1 MQRHPITAFLVLALG
16 WVYLLSLIPILM
28 QYDVIPGKNF
38 PDRLGLDMERFS
50 AAVLTVLLFCSALL
64 VTYLCGG
71 RRDVR
76 QFFRRILRWKVGIG
90 WWLTAFLAL
99 PLLTVVIAV
108 LLGDSAVVPSGSVLW
123 REVLG
128 IAIAF
133 LLINLW
139 EEAAWAGFLQTR
151 LERRQNFFLAALLTG
166 IPFAAIHMP
175 LQVITGQVRSA
186 VDFAVGFAL
195 IVLVIFVRSLYG
207 MVLRGAANSLLL
219 VGLSHTMFN
228 RSNNTDGI
236 AADIRRGGDS
246 RQVAALLATAV
257 LVVVLGLVLRSK
269 LSRSYRQELDAA
281 EERTPPMPASTP
293 SSRLETP
300 NRASNKPGGPHRHRE
315 IMSVHSS
322 GVG

>member
-1 MQRHPITAFLVLALG
+1 MDAKVAEQQETGLKAQVQRHPITVFLVLALG
-16 WVYLLSLIPILM
+16 SVYVLSVIPILM

-38 PDRLGLDMERFS
+38 PARLGLDMERFS
-50 AAVLTVLLFCSALL
+50 SAVLTVLLFGSALL

-76 QFFRRILRWKVGIG
+76 QFFRRILRWKVSIG

-108 LLGDSAVVPSGSVLW
+108 LLGDSAVLPSGNVLW
-123 REVLG
+123 REILG

-151 LERRQNFFLAALLTG
+151 LERRHNFFLAALLTG

-195 IVLVIFVRSLYG
+195 LMVLVLIVRSFYG

-236 AADIRRGGDS
+236 AADILRGGDS
-246 RQVAALLATAV
+246 RQVAALLATVV

-269 LSRSYRQELDAA
+269 LSQSYRRELDAA
-281 EERTPPMPASTP
+281 EERTA
-293 SSRLETP
+293 
-300 NRASNKPGGPHRHRE
+300 
-315 IMSVHSS
+315 
-322 GVG
+322 

>member
-1 MQRHPITAFLVLALG
+1 
-16 WVYLLSLIPILM
+16 
-28 QYDVIPGKNF
+28 
-38 PDRLGLDMERFS
+38 
-50 AAVLTVLLFCSALL
+50 
-64 VTYLCGG
+64 
-71 RRDVR
+71 
-76 QFFRRILRWKVGIG
+76 LRWKVSIG

-99 PLLTVVIAV
+99 PLVTVVIAL
-108 LLGDSAVVPSGSVLW
+108 LLGDSAVVPSRSVLW
-123 REVLG
+123 QEVLG

-151 LERRQNFFLAALLTG
+151 LEQRHNFFLAALLTG
-166 IPFAAIHMP
+166 IPFAVIHMP

-195 IVLVIFVRSLYG
+195 LMVLVIFARSLYG

-236 AADIRRGGDS
+236 AADILRGGDS
-246 RQVAALLATAV
+246 RQLAALLATVV

-269 LSRSYRQELDAA
+269 LTRSYRQELDAA
-281 EERTPPMPASTP
+281 EERT
-293 SSRLETP
+293 
-300 NRASNKPGGPHRHRE
+300 G
-315 IMSVHSS
+315 
-322 GVG
+322 

>member
-1 MQRHPITAFLVLALG
+1 MDAKVAELQETGVKGRVQRHPITVFLVLALG
-16 WVYLLSLIPILM
+16 SVYVLSVIPILM

-38 PDRLGLDMERFS
+38 PARLGLDMERFS
-50 AAVLTVLLFCSALL
+50 AAVLTVLLFGSALL

-76 QFFRRILRWKVGIG
+76 QFFRRILRWKVSIG

-99 PLLTVVIAV
+99 PLLTVVIAL

-151 LERRQNFFLAALLTG
+151 LERRHNFFLAALLTG

-175 LQVITGQVRSA
+175 LQVITAQVRSA
-186 VDFAVGFAL
+186 VDFVVGFAL
-195 IVLVIFVRSLYG
+195 LMVLVIIVRSLYG

-236 AADIRRGGDS
+236 AADILRGGDS
-246 RQVAALLATAV
+246 RQLAALLATVV
-257 LVVVLGLVLRSK
+257 LFVALGLVLRSK
-269 LSRSYRQELDAA
+269 LSRSYRRELDAA
-281 EERTPPMPASTP
+281 EERTA
-293 SSRLETP
+293 
-300 NRASNKPGGPHRHRE
+300 
-315 IMSVHSS
+315 
-322 GVG
+322 

>member
-1 MQRHPITAFLVLALG
+1 METRVAEQQETGLKALVQRYPIAAFLLLALG
-16 WVYLLSLIPILM
+16 SVYLLSIIPILM

-38 PDRLGLDMERFS
+38 PARLGIDMERFS
-50 AAVLTVLLFCSALL
+50 AAVLTILLFGSALL

-76 QFFRRILRWKVGIG
+76 QLFRRIVRWRVSIG
-90 WWLTAFLAL
+90 WWLAAVLAL
-99 PLLTVVIAV
+99 PLLTVMIAV

-133 LLINLW
+133 VLINLW

-151 LERRQNFFLAALLTG
+151 LERRHNFFLAALLTG

-195 IVLVIFVRSLYG
+195 LMVLVIFVRSFYG

-236 AADIRRGGDS
+236 AADILRGGDS
-246 RQVAALLATAV
+246 RQIAALLATVV
-257 LVVVLGLVLRSK
+257 LVVVLGLVLRKK
-269 LSRSYRQELDAA
+269 LSRSYRRELDDA
-281 EERTPPMPASTP
+281 EQ
-293 SSRLETP
+293 
-300 NRASNKPGGPHRHRE
+300 RAS
-315 IMSVHSS
+315 
-322 GVG
+322 

>member
-1 MQRHPITAFLVLALG
+1 METRVAEQQETGLKALVQRYPIAAFLLLALG
-16 WVYLLSLIPILM
+16 SVYLLSIIPILM

-38 PDRLGLDMERFS
+38 PARLGIDMERFS
-50 AAVLTVLLFCSALL
+50 AAVLTILLFGSALL

-76 QFFRRILRWKVGIG
+76 QLFRRIVRWRVSIG
-90 WWLTAFLAL
+90 WWLAAVLAL
-99 PLLTVVIAV
+99 PLLTVMIAV

-133 LLINLW
+133 VLINLW

-151 LERRQNFFLAALLTG
+151 LERRHNFFLAALLTG

-175 LQVITGQVRSA
+175 LQLITGQVRSA

-195 IVLVIFVRSLYG
+195 LMVLVIFVRSFYG

-236 AADIRRGGDS
+236 AADILRGGDS
-246 RQVAALLATAV
+246 RQIAALLATVV
-257 LVVVLGLVLRSK
+257 LVVVLGLVLRKK
-269 LSRSYRQELDAA
+269 LSRSYRRELDDA
-281 EERTPPMPASTP
+281 EQGAS
-293 SSRLETP
+293 
-300 NRASNKPGGPHRHRE
+300 
-315 IMSVHSS
+315 
-322 GVG
+322 

>member
-1 MQRHPITAFLVLALG
+1 METRVAEQQETGLKALVQRYPIAAFLLLALG
-16 WVYLLSLIPILM
+16 SVYLLSIIPILM

-38 PDRLGLDMERFS
+38 PARLGIDMERFS
-50 AAVLTVLLFCSALL
+50 AAVLTILLFGSALL

-76 QFFRRILRWKVGIG
+76 QLFRRIVRWRVSIG
-90 WWLTAFLAL
+90 WWLAAVLAL
-99 PLLTVVIAV
+99 PLLTVMIAV

-133 LLINLW
+133 VLINLW

-151 LERRQNFFLAALLTG
+151 LERRHNFFLAALLTG

-175 LQVITGQVRSA
+175 LQLITGQVRSA

-195 IVLVIFVRSLYG
+195 LMVLVIFVRSFYG

-236 AADIRRGGDS
+236 AADILRGGDS
-246 RQVAALLATAV
+246 RQIAALLATVV
-257 LVVVLGLVLRSK
+257 LVVVLGLVLRKK
-269 LSRSYRQELDAA
+269 LSRSYRRELDDA
-281 EERTPPMPASTP
+281 EQ
-293 SSRLETP
+293 
-300 NRASNKPGGPHRHRE
+300 RAS
-315 IMSVHSS
+315 
-322 GVG
+322 

>member
-1 MQRHPITAFLVLALG
+1 MDAKVAELQETGVKGRVQRHPITVFLVLALG
-16 WVYLLSLIPILM
+16 SVYVLSVIPILM

-38 PDRLGLDMERFS
+38 PARLGLDMERFS
-50 AAVLTVLLFCSALL
+50 AAVLTVLLFGSSLL

-76 QFFRRILRWKVGIG
+76 QFFRRILRWKVSIG

-99 PLLTVVIAV
+99 PLLTVVIAL

-151 LERRQNFFLAALLTG
+151 LERRHNFFLAALLTG

-175 LQVITGQVRSA
+175 LQVITAQVRSA
-186 VDFAVGFAL
+186 VDFVVGFAL
-195 IVLVIFVRSLYG
+195 LMVLVIIVRSLYG

-236 AADIRRGGDS
+236 AADILRGGDS
-246 RQVAALLATAV
+246 RQLAALLATVV
-257 LVVVLGLVLRSK
+257 LVVGLGLVLRSK
-269 LSRSYRQELDAA
+269 LSRSYRRELDAA
-281 EERTPPMPASTP
+281 EERTA
-293 SSRLETP
+293 
-300 NRASNKPGGPHRHRE
+300 
-315 IMSVHSS
+315 
-322 GVG
+322 

>member
-1 MQRHPITAFLVLALG
+1 MDAKVAEQQETGLKAQVQRHPITVFLVLALG
-16 WVYLLSLIPILM
+16 SVYVLSVIPILM

-38 PDRLGLDMERFS
+38 PARLGLDMERFS
-50 AAVLTVLLFCSALL
+50 SAVLTVLLFGSALL

-76 QFFRRILRWKVGIG
+76 QFFRRILRWKVSIG

-108 LLGDSAVVPSGSVLW
+108 LLGDSAVLPSGNVLW
-123 REVLG
+123 REILG

-151 LERRQNFFLAALLTG
+151 LERRHNFFLAALLTG

-195 IVLVIFVRSLYG
+195 LMVLVLIVRSFYG

-236 AADIRRGGDS
+236 AADILRGGDS
-246 RQVAALLATAV
+246 RQVAALLATVV

-269 LSRSYRQELDAA
+269 LSQFYRRELDAA
-281 EERTPPMPASTP
+281 EERTA
-293 SSRLETP
+293 
-300 NRASNKPGGPHRHRE
+300 
-315 IMSVHSS
+315 
-322 GVG
+322 

>member
-1 MQRHPITAFLVLALG
+1 MDAKVAEQQETGLKAQVQRHPITVFLVLALG
-16 WVYLLSLIPILM
+16 SVYVLSVIPILM

-38 PDRLGLDMERFS
+38 PARLGLDMERFS
-50 AAVLTVLLFCSALL
+50 AAVLTVLLFGSALL

-76 QFFRRILRWKVGIG
+76 QFFRRILRWKVSIG

-108 LLGDSAVVPSGSVLW
+108 LLGDSAVLPSGNVLW
-123 REVLG
+123 REILG

-151 LERRQNFFLAALLTG
+151 LERRHNFFLAALLTG

-195 IVLVIFVRSLYG
+195 LMVLVIIVRSFYG

-236 AADIRRGGDS
+236 AADILRGGDS
-246 RQVAALLATAV
+246 RQVAALLATVV

-269 LSRSYRQELDAA
+269 LSQSYRRELDAA
-281 EERTPPMPASTP
+281 EERTA
-293 SSRLETP
+293 
-300 NRASNKPGGPHRHRE
+300 
-315 IMSVHSS
+315 
-322 GVG
+322 

>member
-1 MQRHPITAFLVLALG
+1 MDAKVADLQETGVKGRVQRHPITVFLVLALG
-16 WVYLLSLIPILM
+16 SVYVLSVIPILM

-38 PDRLGLDMERFS
+38 PARLGLDMERFS
-50 AAVLTVLLFCSALL
+50 AAVLTVLLFGSALL

-76 QFFRRILRWKVGIG
+76 QFFRRILRWKVSIG

-99 PLLTVVIAV
+99 PLLTVVIAL

-151 LERRQNFFLAALLTG
+151 LERRHNFFLAALLTG

-175 LQVITGQVRSA
+175 LQVITAQVRSA
-186 VDFAVGFAL
+186 VDFVVGFAL
-195 IVLVIFVRSLYG
+195 LMVLVIIVRSLYG

-236 AADIRRGGDS
+236 AADILRGGDS
-246 RQVAALLATAV
+246 RQLAALLATVV
-257 LVVVLGLVLRSK
+257 LVVGLGLVLRSK
-269 LSRSYRQELDAA
+269 LSRSYRRELDAA
-281 EERTPPMPASTP
+281 EERTA
-293 SSRLETP
+293 
-300 NRASNKPGGPHRHRE
+300 
-315 IMSVHSS
+315 
-322 GVG
+322 

>member
-1 MQRHPITAFLVLALG
+1 M
-16 WVYLLSLIPILM
+16 
-28 QYDVIPGKNF
+28 
-38 PDRLGLDMERFS
+38 
-50 AAVLTVLLFCSALL
+50 
-64 VTYLCGG
+64 
-71 RRDVR
+71 
-76 QFFRRILRWKVGIG
+76 
-90 WWLTAFLAL
+90 
-99 PLLTVVIAV
+99 VIAV
-108 LLGDSAVVPSGSVLW
+108 LLGDSAVLPSGNVLW
-123 REVLG
+123 REILG

-151 LERRQNFFLAALLTG
+151 LERRHNFFLAALLTG

-195 IVLVIFVRSLYG
+195 LMVLVLIVRSFYG

-236 AADIRRGGDS
+236 AADILRGGDS
-246 RQVAALLATAV
+246 RQVAALLATVV

-269 LSRSYRQELDAA
+269 LSQSYRRELDAA
-281 EERTPPMPASTP
+281 EERTA
-293 SSRLETP
+293 
-300 NRASNKPGGPHRHRE
+300 
-315 IMSVHSS
+315 
-322 GVG
+322 

>member
-1 MQRHPITAFLVLALG
+1 MDAKVAELQETGVKGRVQRHPITVFLVLALG
-16 WVYLLSLIPILM
+16 SVYVLSVIPILM

-38 PDRLGLDMERFS
+38 PARLGLDMERFS
-50 AAVLTVLLFCSALL
+50 AAVLTVLLFGSALL

-76 QFFRRILRWKVGIG
+76 QFFRRILRWKVSIG

-99 PLLTVVIAV
+99 PLLTVVIAL

-151 LERRQNFFLAALLTG
+151 LERRHNFFLAALLTG

-175 LQVITGQVRSA
+175 LQVITAQVRSA
-186 VDFAVGFAL
+186 VDFVVGFAL
-195 IVLVIFVRSLYG
+195 LMVLVIIVRSLYG

-236 AADIRRGGDS
+236 AADILRGGDS
-246 RQVAALLATAV
+246 RQLAALLATVV
-257 LVVVLGLVLRSK
+257 LFVGLGLVLRSK
-269 LSRSYRQELDAA
+269 LSRSYRRELDAA
-281 EERTPPMPASTP
+281 EERTA
-293 SSRLETP
+293 
-300 NRASNKPGGPHRHRE
+300 
-315 IMSVHSS
+315 
-322 GVG
+322 